1 MKINFNSVDIR
12 TWSILGPRGAF
23 GVALSELAKENE
35 KVIALTADLGIT
47 SGLER
52 FKTSFPDRFYNVG
65 IAEQNL
71 IGVSAGFA
79 AGGFTPYCTT
89 FSNFAALR
97 SCEQIRHFL
106 GYMKENV
113 RVVGLGAGFAMGMF
127 GTTHYGIEDIAAIR
141 GIPNITILSPA
152 DCTETVKA
160 VIATSMFNGPVYIR
174 LTGVMNNPI
183 VYRNDYNFV
192 IGKAITL
199 KEGDDVAIIAAGTMV
214 AESLKAAKLLEEKG
228 VSVSVIDM
236 HTIKPLD
243 IDAID
248 KVNQKVKLLVTV
260 EEHSIIGG
268 LGSAVAEQI
277 VPKKKRV
284 KQVMIGINDFFPPAG
299 DYRYMHEQ
307 CGLTAH
313 QIAEKIIMELKS

>member
-1 MKINFNSVDIR
+1 MVY
-12 TWSILGPRGAF
+12 LGAKGAF

-52 FKTSFPDRFYNVG
+52 FKASFPDRFYNVG

-141 GIPNITILSPA
+141 GVPNITILSPA

-160 VIATSMFNGPVYIR
+160 VMASSSYNGPVYI
-174 LTGVMNNPI
+174 V
-183 VYRNDYNFV
+183 
-192 IGKAITL
+192 
-199 KEGDDVAIIAAGTMV
+199 
-214 AESLKAAKLLEEKG
+214 
-228 VSVSVIDM
+228 
-236 HTIKPLD
+236 
-243 IDAID
+243 
-248 KVNQKVKLLVTV
+248 
-260 EEHSIIGG
+260 
-268 LGSAVAEQI
+268 
-277 VPKKKRV
+277 
-284 KQVMIGINDFFPPAG
+284 
-299 DYRYMHEQ
+299 
-307 CGLTAH
+307 
-313 QIAEKIIMELKS
+313 